1 MKKYLMGILFSIL
14 TLMPLAVQAGE
25 PVDTIKTNVDKVL
38 NVLRDPALQGES
50 AVAEKKQALRRIS
63 NEMFDWPILSKRVL
77 SKNWNTLNANQQKEF
92 IELFKD
98 ILEQAYINKILAYK
112 DEKIEY
118 TGNRMLSDKQAEVE
132 TQILSSDSPV
142 NLTYRLILMNG
153 KWGVYDIIVEGVS
166 LTQNYRKQ
174 FREFLA
180 TKTAVQLLD
189 YLREKVD
196 QQKA

>member
-1 MKKYLMGILFSIL
+1 MKKYLIGIIL
-14 TLMPLAVQAGE
+14 TIFLTIPLTAQASE
-25 PVDTIKTNVDKVL
+25 PVDTIKKDVDRVL
-38 NVLRDPALQGES
+38 NVLRDPVLQGES
-50 AVAEKKQALRRIS
+50 AITKKKEALRHIS
-63 NEMFDWPILSKRVL
+63 NEMFNWPVLSKRVL
-77 SKNWNTLNANQQKEF
+77 SKNWKALNQDQQEEF

-118 TGNRMLSDKQAEVE
+118 SGDRMLSDKQAEVE
-132 TQILSSDSPV
+132 TKILSSDAPID
-142 NLTYRLILMNG
+142 LTYRLVLMDG

-180 TKTAVQLLD
+180 SKTAAQLID
-189 YLREKVD
+189 HLREKVD
-196 QQKA
+196 QQKS